1 MAMGVFTA
9 RRPVTLTVP
18 NWIKSEA
25 PEDGERVRVW
35 RPDVVLAC
43 DACGRTDLV
52 WGEYRHVAPREPRAL
67 MGAFCAAHLPANRY
81 GRGREPSLFDR
92 L

>member
-1 MAMGVFTA
+1 
-9 RRPVTLTVP
+9 
-18 NWIKSEA
+18 
-25 PEDGERVRVW
+25 VW

-52 WGEYRHVAPREPRAL
+52 WGEYRRLTPGEPRVLVA
-67 MGAFCAAHLPANRY
+67 AYCAAHLPADWY
-81 GRGREPSLFDR
+81 GRGRGPSLFDR